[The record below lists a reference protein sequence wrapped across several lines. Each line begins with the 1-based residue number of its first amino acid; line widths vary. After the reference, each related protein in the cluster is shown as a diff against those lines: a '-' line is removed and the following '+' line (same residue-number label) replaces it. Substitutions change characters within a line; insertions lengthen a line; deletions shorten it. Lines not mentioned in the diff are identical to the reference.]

1 MADPDPAP
9 ALDFGA
15 LDALV
20 RDCPFHRWL
29 GVRLK
34 TLDATGIEI
43 ALPWREEFVSDPVI
57 RYTHGGILA
66 ALVDLAADYA
76 IAARLGRGVPTVD
89 LRTDFHKAALP
100 GPLVARAQI
109 VRLGRTLATAE
120 ARVYDEKGDL
130 VASGRGVYVTAA
142 R

>member
-1 MADPDPAP
+1 MADGHPAP
-9 ALDFGA
+9 ALDFAA
-15 LDALV
+15 LDGLV

-29 GVRLK
+29 GISLK
-34 TLDATGIEI
+34 ALTATEVEI

-66 ALVDLAADYA
+66 ALIDLAGDYA

-89 LRTDFHKAALP
+89 LRTDYHKPALP
-100 GPLVARAQI
+100 GPLVARAGI
-109 VRLGRTLATAE
+109 IRLGRTLASAE

-130 VASGRGVYVTAA
+130 IASGRGVYVTAA

>member
-1 MADPDPAP
+1 MAEPDPAS
-9 ALDFGA
+9 ALDFAA

-66 ALVDLAADYA
+66 TLIDLAADYA

-89 LRTDFHKAALP
+89 LRTDYHKPALP
-100 GPLVARAQI
+100 GPLVARAGI
-109 VRLGRTLATAE
+109 IRLGRTLASAE

-130 VASGRGVYVTAA
+130 IASGRGVYVTAA